1 MAAKFCAECGAKLEE
16 GTKFCSECGAKT
28 AQSNGTAATESKDVK
43 RSASSTVAT
52 DVAVENL
59 SLWEEFKKVF
69 KNYCNFKGRA
79 RRREYWGFVLFNTIF
94 CIGLLLVNAALFFG
108 VCYLLN
114 KINSSLV
121 TNLLDPS
128 ESSDVLI
135 VICTEGISLLYL
147 IAALLPGL
155 AVSVRRLHDKNLPAW
170 ILVPLLLVLNI
181 FGLIP
186 LFILFALDGT
196 KGENKYGADPKGRI
210 KE

>member
-16 GTKFCSECGAKT
+16 GTKFCPECGEKT

-43 RSASSTVAT
+43 KSASATVAT
-52 DVAVENL
+52 DVVAENL

-108 VCYLLN
+108 VCYLLK

-121 TNLLDPS
+121 INFLN
-128 ESSDVLI
+128 ESSEAVL
-135 VICTEGISLLYL
+135 VICMAGIYLLYL

-170 ILVPLLLVLNI
+170 ILVALLLVLNI

-186 LFILFALDGT
+186 LFILSALDGT